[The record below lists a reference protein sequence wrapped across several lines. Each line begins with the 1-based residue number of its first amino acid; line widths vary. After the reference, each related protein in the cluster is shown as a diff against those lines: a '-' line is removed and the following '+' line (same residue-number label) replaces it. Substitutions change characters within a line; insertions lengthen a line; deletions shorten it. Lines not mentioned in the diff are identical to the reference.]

1 MQRVGRNYIL
11 SVLRGDVERPEY
23 LDFRPPVEY
32 VTGLAIS
39 SREQAIEKG
48 LQEKNLDTIAGIQG
62 LPPYEVLQDT
72 LDTLRES
79 ELFPD
84 LNGLGLEL
92 GAGLALFSIACLER
106 DTTKK
111 IDGIVALEAV
121 KTFVEKGIQKVGAEL
136 LDKRGQALLPC
147 YGVFENIPVED
158 GTFDF
163 VIQIESLHHAEDLNI
178 AIQEVSRVVKKGG
191 IMISLDRSWVNST
204 SRETLE
210 EMLDHE
216 YSREWLKAKKFN
228 YDRKFTRRDN
238 GEHEY
243 TDKDWIKAFEA
254 NEFQLV
260 SKVHLHPKIKTW
272 HLLKRVIC
280 LLKLSRFF
288 GIKVQSRTGVI
299 RSWIDQS
306 LKLRPQ
312 MHGNMLRSPH
322 PRPFTFFV
330 FRKRV

>member
-1 MQRVGRNYIL
+1 MQRVDKNYIL
-11 SVLRGDVERPEY
+11 SILHGDAERPEY
-23 LDFRPPVEY
+23 LDFRPPVDY

-79 ELFPD
+79 GLFPD

-106 DTTKK
+106 DTAKK
-111 IDGIVALEAV
+111 INGIVALEAV
-121 KTFVEKGIQKVGAEL
+121 KTFVEKGIQKVSAEL
-136 LDKRGQALLPC
+136 LDKRRTALLPC
-147 YGVFENIPVED
+147 YGVFEDIPVED

-163 VIQIESLHHAEDLNI
+163 VIQIESLHHAEDLNV

-191 IMISLDRSWVNST
+191 VMISLDRSWIDST

-210 EMLDHE
+210 EMLEHE
-216 YSREWLKAKKFN
+216 YSREWLKSKKFD

-243 TDKDWIKAFEA
+243 TDKEWIKAFES
-254 NEFQLV
+254 NDFQLV
-260 SKVHLHPKIKTW
+260 SKVHLQPKIQTW

-280 LLKLSRFF
+280 LLKLSRIFR
-288 GIKVQSRTGVI
+288 IKVRSRTGVL

-306 LKLRPQ
+306 QKLRPRIR
-312 MHGNMLRSPH
+312 GNLLRSPH
-322 PRPFTFFV
+322 PRPLTFFV
-330 FRKRV
+330 FRKKV